1 MGNEQ
6 IKVIIV
12 LRGRIKGKKGEKVS
26 ESWKKISEGAV
37 VKAEELNISLK
48 VFSPKSYHDD
58 DEFLLLV
65 ARAVK
70 ENPDVLIIPF
80 TLAEKMTETLQGFS
94 GKIVAINVPPT
105 KEIRKNLPNF
115 VGYVGMDQEEAG
127 RLAAEKLLSHD
138 RRINKFVVLKHTEYN
153 YSHEK
158 RIEGIKEIAEE
169 WRIEVVEVYVGAEN
183 QEIGGLKKI
192 LDNETGV
199 ITLGIRGTE
208 AALKAVQETK
218 LSVPIVG
225 MDLNKKIADAIRY
238 GEVLAIIDQHLREQG
253 TEAIELSVRAVKGN
267 NKPAVVMQRNL
278 NLFCDQ

>member
-138 RRINKFVVLKHTEYN
+138 RRINKFVVLTGGYC
-153 YSHEK
+153 SG
-158 RIEGIKEIAEE
+158 GIISARYIASTH
-169 WRIEVVEVYVGAEN
+169 YFC
-183 QEIGGLKKI
+183 QF
-192 LDNETGV
+192 
-199 ITLGIRGTE
+199 
-208 AALKAVQETK
+208 
-218 LSVPIVG
+218 
-225 MDLNKKIADAIRY
+225 Y
-238 GEVLAIIDQHLREQG
+238 FVLAECGIHEYICQDRQACIDIFFQNRHG
-253 TEAIELSVRAVKGN
+253 SGA
-267 NKPAVVMQRNL
+267 
-278 NLFCDQ
+278 